1 MIIRYFSEINNLI
14 DNNNNNFNSGIN
26 NLSNSSNSRN
36 IDADNICAEM
46 GAPFLGNEK
55 TWKYDV
61 SQDSNQFD
69 SAYYKLRKEKVRKS
83 KHPNKVIEVIHMKN
97 THNSNHNS
105 TLNYEK
111 YALNSKLVAKDLKS
125 FEYRGSPVITESDF
139 NEDIEEFNELS
150 LEKDAKN
157 KISSINMKYND
168 INMIDN
174 KNKAGGGLPGQYSYK
189 KHLCITEPDSFID
202 PVMHTTGIHG
212 MHNRNLSSSVLPG
225 ANNKIFSGS
234 NSNSGNNINF
244 NFTNLTPN
252 KGNMPF
258 GSYNLT
264 PRNLNFPQHNYG
276 IINNNLIFNNS
287 GINQISHPNSFGNRM
302 LFKANT
308 GSFISHQSNYSSSNK
323 VREHGCY
330 ENEESTEVGDY
341 SHEE

>member
-1 MIIRYFSEINNLI
+1 M
-14 DNNNNNFNSGIN
+14 NSGTH

-36 IDADNICAEM
+36 IEADNNICAEM

-69 SAYYKLRKEKVRKS
+69 SAYSKLRKEKVRKS
-83 KHPNKVIEVIHMKN
+83 KNHQNKIIEVIHIKN
-97 THNSNHNS
+97 THTLTNSNSYANKNLNS
-105 TLNYEK
+105 LQSEK
-111 YALNSKLVAKDLKS
+111 YASALSGKPAATKDFKS
-125 FEYRGSPVITESDF
+125 IEYRASPVITESDF
-139 NEDIEEFNELS
+139 NEDIEEFGQLS
-150 LEKDAKN
+150 LENKDAKN

-174 KNKAGGGLPGQYSYK
+174 KNKAGGANVLPGQYSYK

-202 PVMHTTGIHG
+202 PVLHTTAIHG

-225 ANNKIFSGS
+225 AANKFFGCNANN
-234 NSNSGNNINF
+234 GNNNNVNF

-252 KGNMPF
+252 KCNMPF
-258 GSYNLT
+258 VGSYNLT

-287 GINQISHPNSFGNRM
+287 HVNQISHPNSFGNRM

-330 ENEESTEVGDY
+330 ENNEESTEVGDY

>member
-1 MIIRYFSEINNLI
+1 MI
-14 DNNNNNFNSGIN
+14 DNNNNNLNSGIN

-83 KHPNKVIEVIHMKN
+83 KHPNKIIEVIHMKN
-97 THNSNHNS
+97 THN
-105 TLNYEK
+105 LNLNQNLNLNNNEK
-111 YALNSKLVAKDLKS
+111 FTVNSKSAAKELKS
-125 FEYRGSPVITESDF
+125 LEFRASPVITESDF

-150 LEKDAKN
+150 LEKDPKN

-174 KNKAGGGLPGQYSYK
+174 KNKAGVGHPGQYSYK

-202 PVMHTTGIHG
+202 PVLHTTAIHG
-212 MHNRNLSSSVLPG
+212 MHNRNLSSSVLQG
-225 ANNKIFSGS
+225 GNNKIFGGG
-234 NSNSGNNINF
+234 NGNNNNNINF

-252 KGNMPF
+252 KGNMPY
-258 GSYNLT
+258 GTYNLT

-276 IINNNLIFNNS
+276 IINNNLVFNNS
-287 GINQISHPNSFGNRM
+287 QINQISHPPSFGNRM
-302 LFKANT
+302 VFKANT

-323 VREHGCY
+323 VRDHGCY